1 MSSVKK
7 KYKKRQAFF
16 IKTRVHAERAEE
28 RANATPR
35 TRTLSNVSVSSAES
49 VPACAGGE
57 WGRGRGRG
65 RGERDSRS
73 CRFFGA
79 DVSLSPHANRA
90 GQARACGPTDL
101 GQNHQGQQGRHQGGG
116 GDSHGLLRGWDAR
129 FFGGGGEFY
138 VGVVQGGR
146 ADPPSPL
153 PFFTSPRAPLLSYA
167 PPALGCWISTRRSL
181 SRRGERRRR
190 ESEHILTPGEAERA
204 ERTAWREE
212 DSGAGKMRRADI

>member
-129 FFGGGGEFY
+129 FFGGGGVSFMWEWSRA
-138 VGVVQGGR
+138 GGPT
-146 ADPPSPL
+146 PPPL
-153 PFFTSPRAPLLSYA
+153 FHFLP
-167 PPALGCWISTRRSL
+167 
-181 SRRGERRRR
+181 RRGRP
-190 ESEHILTPGEAERA
+190 SFHTPRQPWDNGSPHVGR
-204 ERTAWREE
+204 
-212 DSGAGKMRRADI
+212 GAGVESAGAG